1 MRGGGVSGR
10 TSEGGSVG
18 RSSGLKVCDDSG
30 APSTGMRAR
39 LGDVC
44 AAKGP
49 VHGVSDDPNVLD
61 RACGANGEET
71 AEEVALALR
80 LVGEEASIG
89 NWMKTSLPVGWP
101 RASERLMLLA
111 LLGARMVLLP
121 SAGVRL
127 CECAETPA
135 VEGGRRLMET
145 SHLISPSVSV
155 QATATSYAVPSRLP
169 SVSDCD

>member
-1 MRGGGVSGR
+1 M
-10 TSEGGSVG
+10 
-18 RSSGLKVCDDSG
+18 
-30 APSTGMRAR
+30 
-39 LGDVC
+39 
-44 AAKGP
+44 
-49 VHGVSDDPNVLD
+49 N
-61 RACGANGEET
+61 
-71 AEEVALALR
+71 
-80 LVGEEASIG
+80 
-89 NWMKTSLPVGWP
+89 TSLPVGWP

-135 VEGGRRLMET
+135 VEGGRGLMVT

-169 SVSDCD
+169 SVSDCDWPSSTEGNWPGRVGLVAGLGAG